1 MKFLAHGG
9 GGIEAND
16 EGPTIASI
24 DREQRLIYTYPH
36 PTNWGAFEVVSLGTT
51 QNRHNAY
58 TYFYCHRIIT
68 ISVWLS
74 LEST

>member
-24 DREQRLIYTYPH
+24 DREQRLTYTYPH
-36 PTNWGAFEVVSLGTT
+36 PTNWGAFEVVSLGTA
-51 QNRHNAY
+51 QN
-58 TYFYCHRIIT
+58 
-68 ISVWLS
+68 
-74 LEST
+74 

>member
-1 MKFLAHGG
+1 LKFLAHGG

-24 DREQRLIYTYPH
+24 DREQHLTYTYPH
-36 PTNWGAFEVVSLGTT
+36 PTNCGAFEVVSLGTA

-58 TYFYCHRIIT
+58 TYFYCNRIMT